1 LLFNT
6 MPVGSL
12 NINAI
17 RCKVG
22 HFLADENIQDG
33 TILDNICMGNNDV
46 NFDKITL
53 VADAI
58 GLTETIQKMPKGY
71 STHLVSEGR
80 NISKSTKSKI
90 ILARSLIFNP
100 ALWLAEG
107 EFMFLNRRERHKV
120 FDFILSYLKEKTV
133 VISTSDPI
141 VAEKCDRIIL
151 VKAGTVYAVGT
162 LKELENDSY
171 FQEIFY

>member
-1 LLFNT
+1 

-46 NFDKITL
+46 NFDKITP

-58 GLTETIQKMPKGY
+58 GLTEIIQNMPKGY

-120 FDFILSYLKEKTV
+120 FSFILTYLKETTV

-141 VAEKCDRIIL
+141 IAEKCDRIIL
-151 VKAGTVYAVGT
+151 VKSGTVYAAGT
-162 LKELENDSY
+162 LKELENDTY